1 MPRGTEQVL
10 VVDDEQQIRELCRR
24 LLSGLGYQVSVARD
38 GNEALAA
45 LQAQGGIALV
55 ITDMVM
61 PGMGGS
67 ELLAAIKQRPHP
79 PRVILMSG
87 YSGELVASGR
97 DGVPFLAKPFT
108 VAELASVV
116 RGTLDV

>member
-1 MPRGTEQVL
+1 
-10 VVDDEQQIRELCRR
+10 
-24 LLSGLGYQVSVARD
+24 VARD
-38 GNEALAA
+38 GNEALGA
-45 LQAQGGIALV
+45 LHAQAGIALV

-67 ELLAAIKQRPHP
+67 ELLAAIKARPHP

-87 YSGELVASGR
+87 YSEELVASGR

-108 VAELASVV
+108 VAELAAVV
-116 RGTLDV
+116 RGTLDG